1 MLRSAAARDTKPMTT
16 AAGLAALFSRDLTRL
31 IQELDAFPDDQTLWR
46 RAPGVK
52 NSAGNLVLH
61 LEGNLREYIGRQ
73 LGRLPYSRVRDQE
86 FVLNGVSREDLVQ
99 RMKQV
104 KELVA
109 KVVSEL
115 SDADLAATYPE
126 RVLETT
132 LSSHDFL
139 VHLHGHVNFH
149 LGQIDYLR
157 RILTEGSAVTFA
169 GL

>member
-1 MLRSAAARDTKPMTT
+1 MCIRDSPN
-16 AAGLAALFSRDLTRL
+16 D
-31 IQELDAFPDDQTLWR
+31 ETLWA

-73 LGRLPYSRVRDQE
+73 LGRVDYSRVRDQE
-86 FVLNGVSREDLVQ
+86 FALAGISRDDLVQ
-99 RMKQV
+99 RMEDV
-104 KELVA
+104 KRLVT

-115 SDADLAATYPE
+115 NDGQLAAPYPE
-126 RVLETT
+126 RVLEAT

-139 VHLHGHVNFH
+139 VHLHGHLNFH

-157 RILTEGSAVTFA
+157 RILTEGSAVAFA

>member
-1 MLRSAAARDTKPMTT
+1 MTM

-31 IQELDAFPDDQTLWR
+31 IQELQAFPGDEAVWQL
-46 RAPGVK
+46 APGVK

-61 LEGNLREYIGRQ
+61 LEGNLREFIGRQ
-73 LGRLPYSRVRDQE
+73 LGGVPYSRARDQE
-86 FVLNGVSREDLVQ
+86 FALSGLSREDLVQ
-99 RMKQV
+99 RMEQV

-109 KVVSEL
+109 KVVGQL
-115 SDADLAATYPE
+115 SDAELAAAYPE
-126 RVLETT
+126 RLLETT

-139 VHLHGHVNFH
+139 VHLHGHLNYH

-157 RILTEGSAVTFA
+157 RILTEGSAVAFA

>member
-1 MLRSAAARDTKPMTT
+1 MTM

-31 IQELDAFPDDQTLWR
+31 IQELQAFPGDETVWQLT
-46 RAPGVK
+46 PGVK

-61 LEGNLREYIGRQ
+61 LEGNLREFIGRQ
-73 LGRLPYSRVRDQE
+73 LGGVAYRRARDQE
-86 FVLNGVSREDLVQ
+86 FALNGLSRDDLVQ
-99 RMKQV
+99 RMEQV

-109 KVVSEL
+109 KVVGQLSEG
-115 SDADLAATYPE
+115 DLAAAYPE
-126 RVLETT
+126 RLLETT

-139 VHLHGHVNFH
+139 VHLHGHLNYH

>member
-1 MLRSAAARDTKPMTT
+1 MTIGG
-16 AAGLAALFSRDLTRL
+16 GLAALFSRDLTRL
-31 IQELDAFPDDQTLWR
+31 IQELQAFPSDEILWR
-46 RAPGVK
+46 TAPGVK

-73 LGRLPYSRVRDQE
+73 LGDIAYSRARDQE
-86 FVLNGVSREDLVQ
+86 FALTGITRDDLVQ
-99 RMKQV
+99 RMEQV

-109 KVVSEL
+109 RVVSKLPDSE
-115 SDADLAATYPE
+115 LAAPYLE
-126 RVLETT
+126 NVLQTP

-139 VHLHGHVNFH
+139 VHLHGHLNFH

-157 RILTEGSAVTFA
+157 RILTEGSAVAFA